1 MAFNGSGAIKAWLT
15 SNTSGNNVKSYGI
28 SSVSDIASGRL
39 GVTLSTASSNT
50 KYSIFCNYSL
60 NDNINPNF
68 VLYNNVS
75 GTKNSTTFEIKSN
88 AATGGT
94 PDSAVDYFVLVVDSF

>member
-28 SSVSDIASGRL
+28 SSVADIASGRL

-60 NDNINPNF
+60 NDNVNPNF

-75 GTKNSTTFEIKSN
+75 GTKNSTTFELKTNQTS
-88 AATGGT
+88 GGVS
-94 PDSAVDYFVLVVDSF
+94 DQAVDYFVLVVDSF

>member
-15 SNTSGNNVKSYGI
+15 SNTSGQNVKSFGI
-28 SSVSDIASGRL
+28 SSVSDIASARL

-60 NDNINPNF
+60 NDNVNPNF
-68 VLYNNVS
+68 VLYNNAS
-75 GTKNSTTFEIKSN
+75 GTKSSTTFELKSN
-88 AATGGT
+88 TPNGGT
-94 PDSAVDYFVLVVDSF
+94 SDSAVDYFVLVVDTF

>member
-15 SNTSGNNVKSYGI
+15 SNTSGANVKSYWI

-39 GVTLSTASSNT
+39 GVTLTTASSNT
-50 KYSIFCNYSL
+50 KYSILCNYSL
-60 NDNINPNF
+60 NDNVNPNF

-75 GTKNSTTFEIKSN
+75 GTKNTTTFELKTN
-88 AATGGT
+88 QPTGGVS
-94 PDSAVDYFVLVVDSF
+94 DSAVDYFVLVVDTF